1 VINAIFVT
9 RVFLVRLVMNPF
21 DFPFDKFNFGSVSV
35 LEGLSNED
43 NLLLNRNMTT
53 HRYKKGE
60 ILFREGSYPT
70 GIYFVKK
77 GKVKKYTTDKSGREQ
92 IIYICQAGELLGYHA
107 LIGQEYFRDSASVIE
122 DSIISFIPKEDFLL
136 ALSSSST
143 LSNRLLKCLSHE
155 FGVLTHTV
163 SIFANK
169 TVRERLALSLLILRD
184 KYKTDNI
191 KGSPVELNL
200 TREDLAKLVGTA
212 RETLVRLLQ
221 EFKQEGLVE
230 INGRKIILLKANELS
245 KIANLY

>member
-1 VINAIFVT
+1 
-9 RVFLVRLVMNPF
+9 MNPF
-21 DFPFDKFNFGSVSV
+21 DFPFEKFNFGSDSV
-35 LEGLSNED
+35 LEGLSTED
-43 NLLLNRNMTT
+43 NQLLNRNMTT

-77 GKVKKYTTDKSGREQ
+77 GKVKKYTTDKDGREQ

-107 LIGQEYFRDSASVIE
+107 LISQEYFRDSASALE

-136 ALSSSST
+136 ALNSSST
-143 LSNRLLKCLSHE
+143 LSGRLLKCLSHE
-155 FGVLTHTV
+155 FGVLAHTV

-184 KYKTDNI
+184 KYKKDSA
-191 KGSPVELNL
+191 KGKPIELNL

-212 RETLVRLLQ
+212 RETLVRMLQ
-221 EFKQEGLVE
+221 EFKQDKLIE
-230 INGRKIILLKANELS
+230 INGRKIILINPKELS
-245 KIANLY
+245 KISNLY